1 MNIRP
6 YQQWYDGSTAR
17 TIGMIGDN
25 PTNNE
30 FLLIGT
36 ANRRVQLG
44 TNNQAY
50 AIGDLAVNNRGAKN
64 IIWSSEG
71 YIWNGITM
79 SAVTVANKKL
89 TGSSATQST
98 TLTLP
103 SGLTVPTT
111 LDVSP
116 YRAVVAVVSL
126 LTITGTSFQPEIDI
140 LDDAATPNVIPVW
153 KPTAAT
159 AATNYYTNIGLEA
172 TGTAPTI
179 TGWTTTLIPVSPGA
193 QIKFAWT
200 NVATTVCTWTAYLYG
215 IN

>member
-1 MNIRP
+1 MTNMRP

-17 TIGMIGDN
+17 TIGMVGDN

-44 TNNQAY
+44 TNGQGY
-50 AIGDLAVNNRGAKN
+50 AIADLAVNNRGAKN

-71 YIWNGITM
+71 YTWNGVPI
-79 SAVTVANKKL
+79 SAVTVANKKA

-98 TLTLP
+98 TSTLP
-103 SGLTVPTT
+103 SSITVPTV

-116 YRAVVAVVSL
+116 YRAIVAVVSL

-140 LDDAATPNVIPVW
+140 LDDAASVIPVW

-159 AATNYYTNIGLEA
+159 AGTNYYINIGFEA
-172 TGTAPTI
+172 TGTAPTVS
-179 TGWTTTLIPVSPGA
+179 GWTVTNIPVSPGA